1 MFSRTR
7 LRLTL
12 AVLASVSLGGC
23 TIYADGS
30 SDNLIEPDATGQC
43 VRDTIA
49 QCYLDQLPA
58 DTCAEL
64 VLSTCDLDEPTPT
77 DPQCFDEVLRDCLVA
92 GGDPMTCE
100 LRASE
105 ACNQPDPN
113 GDCFDRVF
121 DECMT
126 MYADPQVCT
135 VNAEQVCYGTG
146 CDPADPMCQ
155 PQPCTPGDPTCNGDP
170 DCFDRVFRDCLVQ
183 GGDPMTCSDQAAQ
196 VCSGQPPCLPGDPS
210 CPPPPCDPND
220 PMCQPPPPCDPND
233 PMCQPPP
240 PCDPADPTCGG
251 PSCTEQVFR
260 DCLAQGIDPMT
271 CAQLAAEACNEPP
284 PPCAPGDPSCPPPPC
299 DPSDPMCQP
308 PPPPCDPA
316 DPMCSYP

>member
-1 MFSRTR
+1 MFLRTR

-12 AVLASVSLGGC
+12 AVLAGVGLGGC
-23 TIYADGS
+23 TIYTDDA
-30 SDNLIEPDATGQC
+30 SDHLIEPDATGQC
-43 VRDTIA
+43 VRDIIA
-49 QCYLDQLPA
+49 RCYLDQLPA

-77 DPQCFDEVLRDCLVA
+77 DPQCFDELLRECLLA

-121 DECMT
+121 DECIT
-126 MYADPQVCT
+126 IYADPQLCAVR
-135 VNAEQVCYGTG
+135 AEQVCDGTD
-146 CDPADPMCQ
+146 CDPADPMCV
-155 PQPCTPGDPTCNGDP
+155 PQPC
-170 DCFDRVFRDCLVQ
+170 
-183 GGDPMTCSDQAAQ
+183 M
-196 VCSGQPPCLPGDPS
+196 PGDPS
-210 CPPPPCDPND
+210 CPPPPCHPAD
-220 PMCQPPPPCDPND
+220 PMCQPPPPCDPSD
-233 PMCQPPP
+233 PMCPPTCMP
-240 PCDPADPTCGG
+240 GDPTCGG

-271 CAQLAAEACNEPP
+271 CAQLAADACNEPP
-284 PPCAPGDPSCPPPPC
+284 PC
-299 DPSDPMCQP
+299 DPNDPMCQ

-316 DPMCSYP
+316 DPMCQPPPPSCDPADPMCSYP

>member
-7 LRLTL
+7 LHLAL
-12 AVLASVSLGGC
+12 AVLAGASLGGC
-23 TIYADGS
+23 SIYTDSS
-30 SDNLIEPDATGQC
+30 SDNLIDPDATGQC

-58 DTCAEL
+58 DDCAEL
-64 VLSTCDLDEPTPT
+64 VLATCDLDEPTVPG
-77 DPQCFDEVLRDCLVA
+77 DPQCFDELLRDCLAA

-105 ACNQPDPN
+105 ACSDPGPG

-121 DECMT
+121 EECMA

-135 VNAEQVCYGTG
+135 ANADQICYGTG
-146 CDPADPMCQ
+146 CGPADPSC
-155 PQPCTPGDPTCNGDP
+155 PPPCPPGDPNCTGDP
-170 DCFDRVFRDCLVQ
+170 DCFDRVFRDCVAQ

-196 VCSGQPPCLPGDPS
+196 VCSPQPCASGDPS
-210 CPPPPCDPND
+210 CPPPPCMPGEPN
-220 PMCQPPPPCDPND
+220 C
-233 PMCQPPP
+233 PP

-260 DCLAQGIDPMT
+260 DCLSQGIDPMT
-271 CAQLAAEACNEPP
+271 CAQLAAEACDDPTT
-284 PPCAPGDPSCPPPPC
+284 PCQPGDPSCPPPC
-299 DPSDPMCQP
+299 DPADPMCQPP